1 MSAASGSGD
10 KKSEAISLA
19 GEAAIVTGAG
29 RGFGRAIAMGLA
41 AAGAAVTVTAR
52 SRDQLDETVALV
64 ERHGG
69 RAGGRAFAIAGDVTN
84 RKDVARVVEA
94 AEKKFGPTTVM
105 VNNAGITG
113 PYGPIWTSDPD
124 DWWDAQEVIV
134 RGTLLFMHAV
144 MPGMVARRKGTV
156 VNVSA
161 LGGQWFAPK
170 LTGYAVAKS
179 SQIRLSEHAAAEA
192 KEHGV
197 SVFSIEPGTVYTD
210 MTEGTI
216 TSPDAQRWV
225 PHMVEYLKNLK
236 ATTDPAPGLMRCAE
250 MCVQLASGRYA
261 GLSGRFLLPGDD
273 FDKLLLEPPPRPG
286 SALIP
291 REPERT
297 R

>member
-1 MSAASGSGD
+1 VSAAQAAGG
-10 KKSEAISLA
+10 KPISLA
-19 GEAAIVTGAG
+19 GETAIVTGAG
-29 RGFGRAIAMGLA
+29 RGFGRAIAKGLA

-52 SRDQLDETVALV
+52 SKNQLDETVALI
-64 ERHGG
+64 EREGG
-69 RAGGRAFAIAGDVTN
+69 RALAVAGDVTN
-84 RKDVARVVEA
+84 RADVARAVEA
-94 AEKKFGPTTVM
+94 AEKKFGAATIL

-113 PYGPIWTSDPD
+113 PFGPVWTSDPD
-124 DWWDAQEVIV
+124 EWWDAQAVIV

-144 MPGMVARRKGTV
+144 MPGMVVRRKGTV

-216 TSPDAQRWV
+216 TSPDAQKWV

-236 ATTDPAPGLMRCAE
+236 ATTDPAPGLARCAE
-250 MCVQLASGRYA
+250 MCLQLASGRYA

-273 FDKLLLEPPPRPG
+273 FDKLLLEPPPKPG

>member
-1 MSAASGSGD
+1 VSAATGP
-10 KKSEAISLA
+10 SERKPNTITLA
-19 GEAAIVTGAG
+19 GETAIVTGGG
-29 RGFGRAIAMGLA
+29 RGFGRAIALGLA
-41 AAGAAVTVTAR
+41 AAGAEVTVTAR
-52 SRDQLDETVALV
+52 SKDQLDETVALI
-64 ERHGG
+64 E
-69 RAGGRAFAIAGDVTN
+69 RAGGHAFAVPGDVTN

-94 AEKKFGPTTVM
+94 AEKKFGPTSIL

-113 PYGPIWTSDPD
+113 PYGPVWTSDPD

-134 RGTLLFMHAV
+134 RGTLLFMHGV
-144 MPGMVARRKGTV
+144 MPGMVSRRKGTV

-170 LTGYAVAKS
+170 LTAYAVAKS

-216 TSPDAQRWV
+216 TSADAQRWV

-236 ATTDPAPGLMRCAE
+236 ATTDPAPGLARCAE

-261 GLSGRFLLPGDD
+261 GLSGRFLLPADD

-297 R
+297 RQA